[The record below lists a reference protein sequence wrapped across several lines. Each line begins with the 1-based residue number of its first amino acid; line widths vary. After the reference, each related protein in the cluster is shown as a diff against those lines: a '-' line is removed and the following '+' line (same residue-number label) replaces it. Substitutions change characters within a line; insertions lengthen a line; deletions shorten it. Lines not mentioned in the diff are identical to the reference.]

1 MLNNHPGLS
10 IINVATGEIV
20 MTLDAWLH
28 DHRRRQ
34 LQLILAQLG
43 RGEGGRL
50 RASTDDV
57 DAAAQL
63 LFAPKEAAE

>member
-1 MLNNHPGLS
+1 MRNHHPGLS

-43 RGEGGRL
+43 RGEGGRFQ
-50 RASTDDV
+50 ASTDDV

-63 LFAPKEAAE
+63 LFAPKEGAA

>member
-1 MLNNHPGLS
+1 MRNDFPGLS
-10 IINVATGEIV
+10 ILDVATGEIV

-28 DHRRRQ
+28 NHRRKQ

-43 RGEGGRL
+43 RGGGGRFQ
-50 RASTDDV
+50 ASADDV

-63 LFAPKEAAE
+63 LFAPKEGAG